1 MYKCRIIYKH
11 MTEKE
16 ISLEKLSQLTGIE
29 QRTIRSWISQGLLL
43 PPNRTGRGAQYPKWN
58 LDRALAVR
66 ALKELHGESLA
77 SIRKKLMLASDSE
90 IREWA
95 QEAGTTQI
103 SMESPR
109 EYLKRIQVRDLQE
122 RRIEDRSI
130 ILNSI
135 RAPRFRKNHV
145 ADSKPAK
152 NFQKEQMFS
161 DVAGVEGLIQLL
173 QSILAKPVPRR
184 ARGKTWTRI
193 SITPDVEISIRG
205 ELEPRDRALF
215 EQLADLFRAI
225 LTGRKDY
232 D

>member
-1 MYKCRIIYKH
+1 MN
-11 MTEKE
+11 TFTV
-16 ISLEKLSQLTGIE
+16 S
-29 QRTIRSWISQGLLL
+29 
-43 PPNRTGRGAQYPKWN
+43 
-58 LDRALAVR
+58 LAVR
-66 ALKELHGESLA
+66 ALKELHGKSLA
-77 SIRKKLMLASDSE
+77 SIRKELMLASDSE

-103 SMESPR
+103 TMESPR
-109 EYLKRIQVRDLQE
+109 EYLERIQVRGLQE
-122 RRIEDRSI
+122 KRLEDASFRFPRKSRSEI
-130 ILNSI
+130 KLRNE
-135 RAPRFRKNHV
+135 
-145 ADSKPAK
+145 SKSPK
-152 NFQKEQMFS
+152 IPQNEQMFS

-173 QSILAKPVPRR
+173 QSILVKPVPRR

-215 EQLADLFRAI
+215 EQLADLFRTI